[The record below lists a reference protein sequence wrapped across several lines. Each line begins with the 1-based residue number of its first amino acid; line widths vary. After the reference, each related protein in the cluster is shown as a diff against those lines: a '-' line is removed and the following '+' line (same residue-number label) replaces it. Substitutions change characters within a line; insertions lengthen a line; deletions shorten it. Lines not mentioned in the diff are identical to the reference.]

1 VFNYQVIEYQNQK
14 YIVRRRIR
22 ETDLIPD
29 FNTDDL
35 MAWTRTDR
43 LLRKDGFIWCC
54 ELIPDAEIIE

>member
-1 VFNYQVIEYQNQK
+1 VFNYQVIDFENQK

-22 ETDLIPD
+22 ENQLPPN
-29 FNTDDL
+29 FNNEALLKWSRSDK
-35 MAWTRTDR
+35 